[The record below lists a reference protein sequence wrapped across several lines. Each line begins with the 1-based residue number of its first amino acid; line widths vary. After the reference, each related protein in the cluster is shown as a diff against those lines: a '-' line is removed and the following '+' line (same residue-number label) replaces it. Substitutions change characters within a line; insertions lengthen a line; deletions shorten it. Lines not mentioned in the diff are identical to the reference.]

1 MVYNGSQQQQFF
13 KWIFSHPKLMGK
25 LTTFLH
31 FKCQFSKE
39 ISYNPLGKLFSI
51 PKFP

>member
-1 MVYNGSQQQQFF
+1 MVANNNNFSNGL
-13 KWIFSHPKLMGK
+13 FSHPKLVCK

-39 ISYNPLGKLFSI
+39 ISYNPFGKQLTM
-51 PKFP
+51 PKFT